1 MQVFRA
7 PLTEADEA
15 AIREMLFRGG
25 IGIIP
30 TDTVYGVIAAPGD
43 NAALS
48 RIIAAKGRD
57 PKKPNQL
64 LCADV
69 AAVERC
75 SGHAL
80 SREER
85 KLAKAFWPGALTLV
99 VRVPESIHGTE
110 GFRVPADA
118 TARTICRL
126 AGGLLRCTSANRS
139 GDPDTL
145 TAQAAMAEIPGADF
159 VVDGGSCRPDSRS
172 STVVRIMDGG
182 EIRIFREAALSRQ
195 QIAAVLKS

>member
-1 MQVFRA
+1 MQVFRV

-15 AIREMLFRGG
+15 AIRDMLLRGG

-30 TDTVYGVIAAPGD
+30 TDTVYGVVAAPGD
-43 NAALS
+43 NEALS

-64 LCADV
+64 LCADI
-69 AAVERC
+69 AAVEHC
-75 SGHAL
+75 AGHEL
-80 SREER
+80 SEEEK
-85 KLAKAFWPGALTLV
+85 KLAEAFWPGALTLV
-99 VRVPESIHGTE
+99 VRVPGALQGTE

-139 GDPDTL
+139 GDPDTR
-145 TAQAAMAEIPGADF
+145 TAEAAMAEIPGADF
-159 VVDGGSCRPDSRS
+159 VVDGGACGIDSQP
-172 STVVRIMDGG
+172 STVVRILDGG
-182 EIRIFREAALSRQ
+182 EIRIFREAALSRE
-195 QIAAVLKS
+195 QISAALKA